1 MNATDTLVISDLDRT
16 LLYSTSAL
24 LLPPNEPAPP
34 LRCVELYEGRPLSF
48 LTERAVTLVA
58 ALVERG
64 CFVPITTRTV
74 AQYLRV
80 EAPFAAAE
88 YAICA
93 NGGRLLRHGVEDP
106 EFAAALTARL
116 AEAGAPLAELR
127 AMFERLTAAHG
138 VEAHIRDADGLFC
151 YAVVDRAALPDGWI
165 GLLTA
170 SAEPLGWAVSLQGRK
185 VYCVP
190 KALTKSAA
198 ARELADRV
206 GVGRIVAAGDS
217 LLDAD
222 LLLAADAAIRPAH
235 GELEDVGW
243 QRPTVQVTARSGVLA
258 GEEIAEW
265 LTRQSRGDPS

>member
-24 LLPPNEPAPP
+24 MLPPDEPAPP

-64 CFVPITTRTV
+64 VFVPITTRTV
-74 AQYLRV
+74 AQYQRV
-80 EAPFAAAE
+80 EVPFAAAE

-93 NGGRLLRHGVEDP
+93 NGGRLLRRGVEDP
-106 EFAAALTARL
+106 EFTAAVAARL
-116 AEAGAPLAELR
+116 AESGAPVAEMRAVFARLA
-127 AMFERLTAAHG
+127 ADAG
-138 VEAHIRDADGLFC
+138 VAVRIRIADDLFC
-151 YAVVDRAALPDGWI
+151 YSVVDRAAVPDGWI
-165 GLLTA
+165 ARLTA
-170 SAEPLGWAVSLQGRK
+170 SAGTLGWAVSLQGRK

-190 KALTKSAA
+190 TALTKSAA
-198 ARELADRV
+198 ARELADRL
-206 GVGRIVAAGDS
+206 GFSRIVAAGDS

-243 QRPTVQVTARSGVLA
+243 QRPTVQVTATSGVLA
-258 GEEIAEW
+258 GEEIALW
-265 LTRQSRGDPS
+265 LAREAGI